1 MAKAKRSKQLSF
13 SMSNRVGLLS
23 EISTVITNSKINMQ
37 AICAY
42 AMDGRAYFMLVT
54 ENNVKAKKVL
64 SKLGITAGVEDV
76 LSVEMPNKTGE
87 LQKVA
92 KKFADAGIDIDYLY
106 GTAGTGKTSTCIFK
120 TADDNKAMRVINK
133 K

>member
-1 MAKAKRSKQLSF
+1 MAKAKKSKQLSF
-13 SMSNRVGLLS
+13 SMINRVGLLS
-23 EISTVITNSKINMQ
+23 EISTVITDAKINMH

-42 AMDGRAYFMLVT
+42 AMDGEAYFMLVT

-64 SKLGITAGVEDV
+64 SKLGIAAGAEDV
-76 LSVEMPNKTGE
+76 LSVEMQNKKGE
-87 LQKVA
+87 LQKIA
-92 KKFADAGIDIDYLY
+92 KKIADAGIDVDYLY
-106 GTAGTGKTSTCIFK
+106 GTAGTGKTSTCVFK